1 VKEQLVLGQFAV
13 LDRPPWASA
22 PLTALDLEGTG
33 AQNRDYEAILE
44 IAVVPLAGGR
54 PDMAAAWESL
64 VNPERPIPR
73 RPWISPGLT
82 DCVLAGAPSAAEV
95 APRLRAMVEGR
106 YLVGHNIGVDARLLR
121 RRRPDVRP
129 AGLVDTLR
137 LARQV
142 DGTAPKSL
150 GALVERHALA
160 DEPARLVPGGR
171 PHRALFDAV
180 AAALLLT
187 ALVRQRWERPPSLRV
202 LLAAA
207 SPPDGSAAAG
217 ADDQPGLW

>member
-1 VKEQLVLGQFAV
+1 V
-13 LDRPPWASA
+13 LDQPWTSA
-22 PLTALDLEGTG
+22 PLAALDLEGTG
-33 AQNRDYEAILE
+33 AQDRDAEAILE
-44 IAVVPLAGGR
+44 IAVVPLTGGL
-54 PDMAAAWESL
+54 PDMASAWESL
-64 VNPERPIPR
+64 INPERPVPR

-82 DCVLAGAPSAAEV
+82 DGVLAGAPSAAEV
-95 APRLRAMVEGR
+95 APRLRSMVEGR

-121 RRRPDVRP
+121 RRHPDVRP

-150 GALVERHALA
+150 GALVDQHALA
-160 DEPARLVPGGR
+160 DKLARLVPGGQ
-171 PHRALFDAV
+171 PHRALFDTV
-180 AAALLLT
+180 AAALLLA
-187 ALVRQRWERPPSLRV
+187 ALVQQRWERPPSLGD

-207 SPPDGSAAAG
+207 SPKNDPAGLG